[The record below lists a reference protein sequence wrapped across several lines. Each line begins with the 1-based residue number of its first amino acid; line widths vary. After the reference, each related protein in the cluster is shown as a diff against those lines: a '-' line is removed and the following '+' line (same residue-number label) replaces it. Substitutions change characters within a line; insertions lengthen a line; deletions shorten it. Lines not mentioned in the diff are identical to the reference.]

1 MTRLEP
7 SHPNFPSGLTDWG
20 FERLTVQGNLELL
33 NQPLVGVVSSR
44 QCPAR
49 LIIAAQ
55 DWARSAR
62 EQGLT
67 LAGGFHSPVEQEVL
81 RVVLKGTGGVVLCP
95 ARGLGGMRLTAELD
109 RALEAGR
116 LLLVSPFGDGVRRA
130 DSRRAERRNRLVVG
144 LAFRVLV
151 IHAAVGG
158 ATERLVRDVI
168 ALGKP
173 IESLEALT
181 TDAGG
186 AEA

>member
-7 SHPNFPSGLTDWG
+7 SHPNFPAGLADWG
-20 FERLTVQGNLELL
+20 FERLTVLGNLELL

-55 DWARSAR
+55 DWARAAR

-67 LAGGFHSPVEQEVL
+67 LVGGFHSPVEQEVL
-81 RVVLKGTGGVVLCP
+81 RVMLKGRSGVVVCA
-95 ARGLGGMRLTAELD
+95 ARGLEGMRLTAELD

-116 LLLVSPFGDGVRRA
+116 LLLVSPFGGTVRRA
-130 DSRRAERRNRLVVG
+130 DAQKAQRRNRLVVG

-158 ATERLVRDVI
+158 ATERLVRDVK